1 MMTIGDRIKHIC
13 DQSGLTQR
21 ELARR
26 ANVTEVSMSRY
37 INGFREPKAHD
48 AEHHADQ
55 RHLRR
60 GLQAHERIC
69 VGLHAH
75 ENQDEQ

>member
-13 DQSGLTQR
+13 DQRGLTQL

-37 INGFREPKAHD
+37 INGFREPKARVIVDIANALDITTDYILGRTDENGTCINH
-48 AEHHADQ
+48 
-55 RHLRR
+55 
-60 GLQAHERIC
+60 QAVR
-69 VGLHAH
+69 
-75 ENQDEQ
+75 